1 MGANM
6 VSLLGRSS
14 ELMGFD
20 PLYPSNVVSELA
32 AYLLQRI
39 RPVIAV
45 SAFAV

>member
-1 MGANM
+1 MGGNM
-6 VSLLGRSS
+6 VSLLGRGS
-14 ELMGFD
+14 ELMGFG
-20 PLYPSNVVSELA
+20 PLHPSDIVFELA